1 MIGKTLDATV
11 LVLRTCRA
19 DGTSFGRFKWPG
31 EPGSIVTAP
40 DWSDDDQCGAGLHG
54 WLWGA
59 GDWSLKHKG
68 AILWQVVEV
77 KASDVVTLS
86 GKIKFP
92 SCRIVSVHGNWPDA
106 MSVIRRHDNYPL
118 KNIKYATGDY
128 GHASATGDYGHASAT
143 GNYGDAS
150 ATGYSGRASA
160 TGDYGHASATGN
172 SGHASATG
180 YSGHASAMG
189 INAVAMAGV
198 DGAAKSGETGAIA
211 IFWHDG
217 NRIRIAVGYVGEDGI
232 KSDTLYCVKQ
242 GKLTELNN

>member
-128 GHASATGDYGHASAT
+128 GHASATG
-143 GNYGDAS
+143 
-150 ATGYSGRASA
+150 
-160 TGDYGHASATGN
+160 N